1 MRAGLFAKKGRALYH
16 ELPAQTMS
24 YARVPREAAEP
35 MPITIKSPEEQQK
48 MRSAGA
54 LAADVLDMIEAHVV
68 PGVTT
73 EELDRLCH
81 DFIVLQQKAVPAN
94 LGYKG
99 FPKTI
104 CSSVNHVVCHG
115 IPNDKKLRAGDIV
128 NIDVTV
134 IHDGYHG
141 DTSRMYFVG
150 KPAVLAERLT
160 RVCFEAMWAGIRTV
174 RPGARLGDVGH
185 AIQTLVEESGFSVVR
200 EYCGHGIGRIYHE
213 DPQVLHYGEPGTGT
227 TLRAGMTFTIEPMI
241 NAGKRH
247 VQQLRDG
254 WTVVTKDHSLSA
266 QWEHTVL
273 VNEQGYEVMTLGQ
286 KDRAQTVATPPAFAA
301 GAGSA

>member
-1 MRAGLFAKKGRALYH
+1 
-16 ELPAQTMS
+16 
-24 YARVPREAAEP
+24 
-35 MPITIKSPEEQQK
+35 MPITIKSPEDQQK
-48 MRSAGA
+48 MRVAGR
-54 LAADVLDMIEAHVV
+54 LAADVLDMIGAHVT
-68 PGVTT
+68 PGITT
-73 EELDRLCH
+73 EELDRICH
-81 DFIVLQQKAVPAN
+81 DFIVNEQHAVPAN
-94 LGYKG
+94 LGYRG
-99 FPKTI
+99 FPKTV
-104 CSSVNHVVCHG
+104 CTSVNHVVCHG

-134 IHDGYHG
+134 IQDGFHG

-150 KPAVLAERLT
+150 KPPVLAERLT
-160 RVCFEAMWAGIRTV
+160 RTCFEAMWKGIGAV

-185 AIQTLVEESGFSVVR
+185 AIQQLVEENGFSVVR

-213 DPQVLHYGEPGTGT
+213 DPQVLHYGEAGTGT
-227 TLRAGMTFTIEPMI
+227 LLRPGMTFTIEPMI

-273 VNEQGYEVMTLGQ
+273 VTESGHEVLTLGRA
-286 KDRAQTVATPPAFAA
+286 DRAQA
-301 GAGSA
+301 